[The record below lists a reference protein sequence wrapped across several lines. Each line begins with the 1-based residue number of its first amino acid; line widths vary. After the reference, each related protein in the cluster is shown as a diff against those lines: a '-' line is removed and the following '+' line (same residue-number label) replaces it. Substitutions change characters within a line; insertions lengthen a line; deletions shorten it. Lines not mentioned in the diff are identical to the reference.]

1 MATLAERLGY
11 PADAKLLIVTSD
23 DLGLTHASN
32 VATYDAL
39 RNGLASSAS
48 LMVPCPWA
56 RDAAAGYRGEDI
68 GVNLTLNAELDTYRW
83 GPLTHAPS
91 LLDGDGGFPRTVEDA
106 WEHADLEEV
115 RRECRAQVERAIVWG
130 FDVSHLAS
138 HLGAMQLRPEFFD
151 VYLELAV
158 DFGLPLRLGDG
169 IDERVAG
176 FPFRRLA
183 AEEGVVFPDQVVVS
197 PPGARRRFER
207 LLFELPRR
215 GHRDL
220 GRIPGS
226 MPTSCAPRSR
236 STGRGGWR
244 TTWPCAA
251 TLRCAISSNAPAR
264 PSSAGASCR
273 DLQRA
278 PRSRRRPARRAPG
291 PGHPRSSAAPA

>member
-1 MATLAERLGY
+1 MSLAERLGY
-11 PADAKLLIVTSD
+11 PPDAKLLIVNCD
-23 DLGLTHASN
+23 DLGSSRSAN
-32 VATYDAL
+32 VAIYEAL
-39 RNGLASSAS
+39 RDGLATSAT

-183 AEEGVVFPDQVVVS
+183 AEEGVLFPDQGVVS

-207 LLFELPRR
+207 LLFELPAGVTEISVHPGIDADELRAACGIDWAGR
-215 GHRDL
+215 VEDHVALRHDPSLRDL
-220 GRIPGS
+220 VERAGA
-226 MPTSCAPRSR
+226 TVV
-236 STGRGGWR
+236 GWR
-244 TTWPCAA
+244 E
-251 TLRCAISSNAPAR
+251 L
-264 PSSAGASCR
+264 R

-278 PRSRRRPARRAPG
+278 
-291 PGHPRSSAAPA
+291 